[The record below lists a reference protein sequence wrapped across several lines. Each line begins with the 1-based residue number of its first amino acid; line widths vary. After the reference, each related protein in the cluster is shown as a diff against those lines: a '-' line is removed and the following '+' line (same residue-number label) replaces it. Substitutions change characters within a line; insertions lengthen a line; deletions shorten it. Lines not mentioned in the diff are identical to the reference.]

1 MRPAATICAAF
12 GLVLLFLAGL
22 FAGEARA
29 ARSCAGAAVVQSASR
44 SFMAAARR
52 GSPGAF
58 SRALSRHVHL
68 RRLALFALGRYR
80 RKLSPAQRRAY
91 LRLLPAYVAR
101 KLSRYAGGFGGGSVE
116 VVKCRRN
123 VVETRL
129 RPGGGRVLW
138 RLSGRRIVD
147 VNIRNMWLG
156 LLLRDHVRDLIRRA
170 GGDMRAFLARLR

>member
-1 MRPAATICAAF
+1 MRAWSPLFI
-12 GLVLLFLAGL
+12 VLALFILAGV
-22 FAGEARA
+22 FAGEAAA
-29 ARSCAGAAVVQSASR
+29 ARSCAGAPVVQSASR

-52 GSPGAF
+52 GSAGAF

-68 RRLALFALGRYR
+68 KRLALFALGRYR
-80 RKLSPAQRRAY
+80 RKMSASQRRAY

-101 KLSRYAGGFGGGSVE
+101 KLSRYSGGFGGGAVE

-129 RPGGGRVLW
+129 KPGGGRVLW

-147 VNIRNMWLG
+147 VNIHNMWLG
-156 LLLRDHVRDLIRRA
+156 MLLRDHVRDLIRSV
-170 GGDMRAFLARLR
+170 GGDISAFLARLR